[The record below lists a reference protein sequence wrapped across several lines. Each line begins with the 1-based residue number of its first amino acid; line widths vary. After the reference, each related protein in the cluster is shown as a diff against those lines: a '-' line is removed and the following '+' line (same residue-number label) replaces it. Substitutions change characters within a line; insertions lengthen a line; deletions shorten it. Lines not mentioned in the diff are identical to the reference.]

1 MPRRLRCKFA
11 GGGVRAAWPG
21 RNRGCPRTLVS
32 GARRCDNWD
41 TGMPGTKCIDCQ
53 KSAPHTET
61 QYTLI
66 SKHRWRVTRIRA
78 PGRRAFEWRCP
89 ACWAA
94 YKARR
99 PQASSQPPAGASRPP
114 DAPSQPPDAPSQ
126 PPDAPS
132 QPPSVSSLP
141 HASSPPHASSS
152 RHPSSSRHAS
162 SPPHASSSSSFRV
175 SAHLRASSSVP
186 QTPSSAPPAPGAH
199 STSLPVSVPSRESA
213 NRLQGAPPAKSKP
226 PGKGAP

>member
-126 PPDAPS
+126 PP
-132 QPPSVSSLP
+132 SVSSLP